1 MSALR
6 ASSLVADRTAKAE
19 KPFTIGEELTL
30 PAAKDICCEL
40 LGEAAVQKV
49 ACVPLSA
56 TTITKQVD
64 EIAEDTEEQLLERVN
79 ESPLYPI
86 QVDKSPM
93 LTIRK

>member
-1 MSALR
+1 M
-6 ASSLVADRTAKAE
+6 
-19 KPFTIGEELTL
+19 
-30 PAAKDICCEL
+30 
-40 LGEAAVQKV
+40 